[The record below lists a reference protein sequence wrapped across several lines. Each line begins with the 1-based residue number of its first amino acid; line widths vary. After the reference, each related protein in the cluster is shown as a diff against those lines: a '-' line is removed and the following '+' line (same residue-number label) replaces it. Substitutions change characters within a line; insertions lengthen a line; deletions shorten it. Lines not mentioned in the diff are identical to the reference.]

1 MSCDFAH
8 HDGSYVLGAL
18 SPVERKEFELHLAG
32 CEECARSVRELAGLP
47 GLLARVDPDVL
58 TSPPVAE
65 PLPETLLPALVAHVR
80 RAQRRRWYVSAGA
93 ATAAAVAVAVGA
105 LGVTGEFSS
114 DRTPSAVPASPG
126 ASLTP
131 AGQVMAPIGH
141 VPLSANLALT
151 GVLWGT
157 RLDLTCSYSGGG
169 EYGTPPVQQ
178 TYAMFVHTRDGR
190 VEQVATWR
198 ALPGKTMRL
207 AAATATSRQDIA
219 SVEVRT
225 ASGRPVLKLV
235 A

>member
-80 RAQRRRWYVSAGA
+80 QAQRRRWFVSAGA
-93 ATAAAVAVAVGA
+93 ATAAAGGVAVGA
-105 LGVTGEFSS
+105 LGVTGEFNS
-114 DRTPSAVPASPG
+114 DRAPSAVPASPG

-131 AGQVMAPIGH
+131 AGQVMSPIGH
-141 VPLSANLALT
+141 VELSANLALT
-151 GVLWGT
+151 
-157 RLDLTCSYSGGG
+157 
-169 EYGTPPVQQ
+169 
-178 TYAMFVHTRDGR
+178 
-190 VEQVATWR
+190 
-198 ALPGKTMRL
+198 
-207 AAATATSRQDIA
+207 
-219 SVEVRT
+219 
-225 ASGRPVLKLV
+225 
-235 A
+235 